1 MRDYENILKSIE
13 DSDSLVASLKI
24 TNELL
29 LDIREALLSKEKP
42 APALYYPSQPK
53 KYEPEAG
60 DISVFNL
67 PISQGLKTALR
78 NGSIQ
83 YLSQMRHI
91 SAYELLKFRLM
102 GKVTLK
108 ELITV
113 LKDYGIDI
121 PEFP

>member
-42 APALYYPSQPK
+42 APAPYYPSQPE

-67 PISQGLKTALR
+67 PISQYLRTALQY
-78 NGSIQ
+78 GGIQ
-83 YLSQMRHI
+83 YLSQLRYI
-91 SAYELLKFRLM
+91 SAYELLKFRQM
-102 GKVTLK
+102 GKVNLK
-108 ELITV
+108 ELITA
-113 LKDYGIDI
+113 LKVYGIDV

>member
-13 DSDSLVASLKI
+13 GSDSVEASLKI

-29 LDIREALLSKEKP
+29 LDIREALLSKGKTTTEP
-42 APALYYPSQPK
+42 YYPSQSE
-53 KYEPEAG
+53 KYEPET
-60 DISVFNL
+60 DDTSVFNL

-78 NGSIQ
+78 NGGIQ
-83 YLSQMRHI
+83 YLSQLRHI

-102 GKVTLK
+102 GKVNLK
-108 ELITV
+108 ELITA
-113 LKDYGIDI
+113 LKGYGIDI